1 MIRLLISIL
10 FVSFLFTGCKSIK
23 KTKSSG
29 DTSFMLSAS
38 IESVDSSSVVFQEIA
53 KEIEEQETTETI
65 EQTFTPFDS
74 AGSVI
79 FLPVTITKKTT
90 KSVRTSDSTKNE
102 SEIKVETTDQNKSD
116 QSASQSSAVDKASV
130 GMDPIESIATALFPT
145 WGKILAPVIVA
156 LVTLIWGIWSKR
168 KKSA

>member
-1 MIRLLISIL
+1 MIRFLISIL
-10 FVSFLFTGCKSIK
+10 FVSVLFTGCKSIK
-23 KTKSSG
+23 KAKSASA
-29 DTSFMLSAS
+29 TTFTVAAS

-65 EQTFTPFDS
+65 EQTFNPFDS

-90 KSVRTSDSTKNE
+90 KSVRTTDSTKNE
-102 SEIKVETTDQNKSD
+102 SEIKVDTFDQNKSD
-116 QSASQSSAVDKASV
+116 QSASQASDIDKASV

-145 WGKILAPVIVA
+145 WGKVLASILVGVVPI
-156 LVTLIWGIWSKR
+156 LWGIWSKR